1 MAVQS
6 ALFAVSSAARGAIIP
21 RIVEADLVPAANTLS
36 FTVGNVGQVIGPLI
50 AGVLVTR
57 ANGFG
62 YAYAIDA
69 VLFTLALYAAL
80 RLPHIPPDGSAPKA
94 GFRSVL
100 AGLTFIASRPVLL
113 MSFGVDI
120 VAMVFAM
127 PRALYPQ
134 VAADRWGGQV
144 GPLYAAIAIG
154 AVIAGLSSGW
164 IGRVHRQGVAL
175 TVAIVGW
182 GLCVAAS
189 GLAHQLW
196 LAVVLLAVAGAAD
209 LVSAVYRQ
217 TILQSYAPDEMRGR
231 MQGVF
236 IVVVAG
242 GPRLGDLRSGATAA
256 ATTVTFSWVGG
267 GLICAVLVLI
277 AAVLVRPFWRYD
289 AHAVVPQGISGFSS
303 PDVAAADSRGL

>member
-1 MAVQS
+1 
-6 ALFAVSSAARGAIIP
+6 
-21 RIVEADLVPAANTLS
+21 
-36 FTVGNVGQVIGPLI
+36 
-50 AGVLVTR
+50 
-57 ANGFG
+57 
-62 YAYAIDA
+62 
-69 VLFTLALYAAL
+69 
-80 RLPHIPPDGSAPKA
+80 
-94 GFRSVL
+94 
-100 AGLTFIASRPVLL
+100 
-113 MSFGVDI
+113 
-120 VAMVFAM
+120 
-127 PRALYPQ
+127 
-134 VAADRWGGQV
+134 
-144 GPLYAAIAIG
+144 
-154 AVIAGLSSGW
+154 
-164 IGRVHRQGVAL
+164 
-175 TVAIVGW
+175 
-182 GLCVAAS
+182 
-189 GLAHQLW
+189 LW